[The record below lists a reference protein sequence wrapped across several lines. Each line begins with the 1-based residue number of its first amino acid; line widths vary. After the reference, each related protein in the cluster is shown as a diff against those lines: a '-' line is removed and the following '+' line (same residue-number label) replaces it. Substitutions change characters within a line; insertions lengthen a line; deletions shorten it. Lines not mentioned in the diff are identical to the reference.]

1 MGVADPNTFDVRIGS
16 RDTERL
22 RVLASVDALCRNFT
36 TLVLVLDLSVTGARI
51 EAQFARFQIDDV
63 VRLRL
68 PFLPV
73 EQPGEI
79 IWTNG
84 LSAGLRFFRPLEVST
99 FRILSKVMQPNSL
112 VGAPHNASGVAKP
125 DSTTKRACN
134 ADR

>member
-22 RVLASVDALCRNFT
+22 RVLASVDALCGNFT
-36 TLVLVLDLSVTGARI
+36 SLVLVQDLSVTGARI

-73 EQPGEI
+73 EQPGEVV
-79 IWTNG
+79 WTDG
-84 LSAGLRFFRPLEVST
+84 AKAGVRFFRPLDGAT
-99 FRILSKVMQPNSL
+99 YRILSKAMQPHAL
-112 VGAPHNASGVAKP
+112 VGVNDGFPGVAEP
-125 DSTTKRACN
+125 GRTMGSVGDAHG
-134 ADR
+134 